1 MTTITTTKT
10 TIIER
15 GIRTKSMS
23 PVTNVK
29 QQLNA
34 FVDQS
39 NNGRQELGISLF
51 LIVLNS

>member
-1 MTTITTTKT
+1 MTTITTKT

-23 PVTNVK
+23 PVANVK
-29 QQLNA
+29 QHLNA

-39 NNGRQELGISLF
+39 NNGRQELGIIFWLF
-51 LIVLNS
+51 NLS